1 MNTTVIIGTARRQG
15 TEAPCADGHDV
26 QRTGDRV
33 TAAVVDGAGHHPDTV
48 RYAGIA
54 PAVITHIGAKLGGL
68 AGLITAGQMAH
79 AYDRPP
85 HVSAIYARI
94 EPGRAGIV
102 WIGDC
107 RAYGSNGQELTLF
120 STDQTMGE
128 FLRVHGGVPAP
139 IIEHHNAWARLGL
152 AQASAATCRE
162 AQLPDDLELLVLCS
176 DGASEQVDQA
186 TWRKLCATHADDPQA
201 LADALVAAATA
212 DETGYRDDATV
223 VVLRLRRSDE
233 PARVH

>member
-1 MNTTVIIGTARRQG
+1 MNNSVIIGTAQRPG

-54 PAVITHIGAKLGGL
+54 PAVITHIGARLGGL

-85 HVSAIYARI
+85 HVSAVYARI
-94 EPGRAGIV
+94 EPGRAGIL

-107 RAYGSNGQELTLF
+107 RAYGWNGSELTRF

-128 FLRVHGGVPAP
+128 FLRVHGDVPAP
-139 IIEHHNAWARLGL
+139 IVEHHNAWARLGL

-162 AQLPDDLELLVLCS
+162 AEIPDDVTLVLLCS
-176 DGASEQVDQA
+176 DGVSDQVDQA
-186 TWRKLCATHADDPQA
+186 TWRELCTTHAGNPQS
-201 LADALVAAATA
+201 LADALVAAAVT
-212 DETGYRDDATV
+212 DDKGYRDDATV
-223 VVLRLRRSDE
+223 VVLLRRRDE
-233 PARVH
+233 PAFVRD

>member
-1 MNTTVIIGTARRQG
+1 MNEFVTIGTAQRPG
-15 TEAPCADGHDV
+15 TEPPCADGHDV

-54 PAVITHIGAKLGGL
+54 PVVITHIGATLGGL
-68 AGLITAGQMAH
+68 AGLITAGQMAG

-94 EPGRAGIV
+94 EPELTAIH

-107 RAYGSNGQELTLF
+107 RAYGWDGSELTRF

-128 FLRVHGGVPAP
+128 FLRVHGDVPAQ
-139 IIEHHNAWARLGL
+139 IVEHHDEWARLGL

-162 AQLPDDLELLVLCS
+162 AEIRKTVRLVLLCS
-176 DGASEQVDQA
+176 DGVSDQVDQA
-186 TWRKLCATHADDPQA
+186 TWRELCASHAEDPQT
-201 LADALVAAATA
+201 LADALVAAAAA
-212 DETGYRDDATV
+212 DDDGYRDDATV
-223 VVLRLRRSDE
+223 IALLRRAE
-233 PARVH
+233 

>member
-1 MNTTVIIGTARRQG
+1 MNQSVIIGTAQRPG
-15 TEAPCADGHDV
+15 TEAPCADGLDV

-85 HVSAIYARI
+85 HVSAVYARI
-94 EPGRAGIV
+94 GPGRAHIL

-107 RAYGSNGQELTLF
+107 RAYGWNGSELTRF

-128 FLRVHGGVPAP
+128 FLRFHGNVPAP
-139 IIEHHNAWARLGL
+139 IVEHHDAWARLGL

-162 AQLPDDLELLVLCS
+162 AELPEDVRLVLLCS
-176 DGASEQVDQA
+176 DGVSDQVDQA
-186 TWRKLCATHADDPQA
+186 IWRELCAAHADDPQA
-201 LADALVAAATA
+201 LADAIVAAATA
-212 DETGYRDDATV
+212 DEEGYRDDATV
-223 VVLRLRRSDE
+223 VVLLRRGDD
-233 PARVH
+233 PARDWD